1 MNVAVV
7 LLTEPVG
14 PVSIVVFGAV
24 VSMVKV
30 RDAGVWSVL
39 VAASVARTRNVYVPC
54 VVVLRVR
61 GVVHDW

>member
-14 PVSIVVFGAV
+14 PVSIVVSGAV
-24 VSMVKV
+24 VSIVKV

-39 VAASVARTRNVYVPC
+39 VAASVARTRNV
-54 VVVLRVR
+54 
-61 GVVHDW
+61 